1 MFNISFSTALL
12 ITNLVE
18 GRKTMER
25 TLSLIK
31 PDGVRKNLI
40 GEVIRFFEQNGLRIV
55 SLKMLWLSKKEA
67 EGFYIVHK
75 ERPFYDSLT
84 AFMSSG
90 PIVAL
95 VLEGD
100 NAIKKNRELMGATNP
115 AEAAKGTIRGNFGGG
130 IEENVVHG
138 SDSKESA
145 DFEIPYFFSKM
156 EQV

>member
-1 MFNISFSTALL
+1 
-12 ITNLVE
+12 
-18 GRKTMER
+18 MER

-31 PDGVRKNLI
+31 PDGVKKNLI
-40 GEVIRFFEQNGLRIV
+40 GEVIRVFEQNSLKIV
-55 SLKMLWLSKKEA
+55 ALKMLWLSKNEA

-84 AFMSSG
+84 TFMSSG

-100 NAIKKNRELMGATNP
+100 NAISKNRELMGATNP
-115 AEAAKGTIRGNFGGG
+115 AEALKGTIRGNFGGG

-138 SDSKESA
+138 SDSSASA
-145 DFEIPYFFSKM
+145 DFEIPYFFSKL
-156 EQV
+156 EQL

>member
-1 MFNISFSTALL
+1 
-12 ITNLVE
+12 
-18 GRKTMER
+18 MER

-67 EGFYIVHK
+67 EGFYVVHK
-75 ERPFYDSLT
+75 DRPFYDSLT
-84 AFMSSG
+84 TFMSSG
-90 PIVAL
+90 SIVAL
-95 VLEGD
+95 VLEGES
-100 NAIKKNRELMGATNP
+100 AIKKNRELMGATNP
-115 AEAAKGTIRGNFGGG
+115 AEALKGTIRGNFGGG

-145 DFEIPYFFSKM
+145 DFEIPYFFSKL
-156 EQV
+156 EQI